1 MPGILNRRDALLEL
15 KANEYTNKAIKAI
28 TERPPS
34 PPPYIPKRIR
44 SVPLSFTDTP
54 EAISNLVLRDL
65 AFEAQSDA
73 IANNAVIT
81 DLNWKPSKIQSHVT
95 QAMIED
101 YQARQAQPVLIAGVS
116 YKYHPSSVPLDL
128 EVPAG
133 LGNVLDAAGVL
144 HFERIIKD
152 SGVSI
157 NRLEKEQIFIETQK
171 KNRADQYDLDMGA
184 FNVRKT
190 AVGIT
195 QKQLNREIKEQN
207 KYQKKYDKDMG
218 EFDKQIAN
226 TLAEIDIQGAR
237 IGDAK
242 FRLDE
247 SVRNKASNA
256 AEIYRVSTI
265 NQGKLKAHEADL
277 NELNKGQFV
286 MEQRPG
292 ESDNEYRLRL
302 IQTGVTTLT
311 KADVEGAANL
321 ENIVI
326 GKRNLNELISN
337 VSECENIVKMLTN
350 DELFLFNKRFVAIK
364 KKYLETYG
372 KDNKQMKDSDVAA
385 FIRDEI
391 ANKVLPA
398 AAIAAVVPPPAAAP
412 VVAVPMHQ
420 TAKDKFIQLATD
432 NGLRPRGTIVDIAIM
447 IIDAGIPI
455 SIDLAKSMRKLD
467 FDAVNDHYKASGAAG
482 PVLKASGIKSHGI
495 SVKEYPP
502 LMKFGKIHIAPDNLY
517 YRNILKIRNISR
529 KALVGFPDTRV
540 SEALATLI
548 LKILDGGHVNKS
560 DLSVLH
566 PKEKHMF
573 DTLMMM
579 SGLHKTHDNTMDVS
593 SQEMKHRLA
602 LIDGEISSGNNNID
616 LLKEAHKLLHSMARA
631 GMCSNNSA
639 AAHYKTL
646 KSFF

>member
-1 MPGILNRRDALLEL
+1 M
-15 KANEYTNKAIKAI
+15 
-28 TERPPS
+28 
-34 PPPYIPKRIR
+34 
-44 SVPLSFTDTP
+44 V
-54 EAISNLVLRDL
+54 
-65 AFEAQSDA
+65 
-73 IANNAVIT
+73 
-81 DLNWKPSKIQSHVT
+81 
-95 QAMIED
+95 
-101 YQARQAQPVLIAGVS
+101 
-116 YKYHPSSVPLDL
+116 
-128 EVPAG
+128 
-133 LGNVLDAAGVL
+133 
-144 HFERIIKD
+144 
-152 SGVSI
+152 
-157 NRLEKEQIFIETQK
+157 
-171 KNRADQYDLDMGA
+171 
-184 FNVRKT
+184 
-190 AVGIT
+190 
-195 QKQLNREIKEQN
+195 
-207 KYQKKYDKDMG
+207 

-372 KDNKQMKDSDVAA
+372 KDNKQMKDSDVVA

-420 TAKDKFIQLATD
+420 TAKDKFIQLAID

-455 SIDLAKSMRKLD
+455 SIDLA
-467 FDAVNDHYKASGAAG
+467 F
-482 PVLKASGIKSHGI
+482 
-495 SVKEYPP
+495 
-502 LMKFGKIHIAPDNLY
+502 
-517 YRNILKIRNISR
+517 
-529 KALVGFPDTRV
+529 
-540 SEALATLI
+540 
-548 LKILDGGHVNKS
+548 
-560 DLSVLH
+560 
-566 PKEKHMF
+566 
-573 DTLMMM
+573 
-579 SGLHKTHDNTMDVS
+579 
-593 SQEMKHRLA
+593 Q
-602 LIDGEISSGNNNID
+602 
-616 LLKEAHKLLHSMARA
+616 
-631 GMCSNNSA
+631 
-639 AAHYKTL
+639 
-646 KSFF
+646 